1 MGITFRNMKELKE
14 KTNAVVEEAQ
24 RDDVVITSRGKP
36 LAFLRRFEEDEL
48 EAVVVLQSPRVQDML
63 SRALK
68 DVQEGRTVSLEEYLR
83 PAAAEER

>member
-1 MGITFRNMKELKE
+1 MAITFRNMKELKE

-36 LAFLRRFEEDEL
+36 LAFLRRFEEHEL

-68 DVQEGRTVSLEEYLR
+68 DVQEGRTVLLQDYLR
-83 PAAAEER
+83 SAGAKER